1 MKRYKEGIMAE
12 KEKMLKV
19 TWTRS
24 CIGYNKKQA
33 LIIEALGFK
42 KLGQTRMLP
51 DNASIRGSLHH
62 VAHLVSIEEV
72 K

>member
-1 MKRYKEGIMAE
+1 MAK

-24 CIGYNKKQA
+24 CIGYNAKQA
-33 LIIEALGFK
+33 KIIEALGFK
-42 KLGQTRMLP
+42 KLNQTRLLP
-51 DNASIRGSLHH
+51 DNDSIRGSLHH
-62 VAHLVSIEEV
+62 VAHLVKVEEV

>member
-1 MKRYKEGIMAE
+1 MANQ
-12 KEKMLKV
+12 EKMLKV
-19 TWTRS
+19 TWSRS
-24 CIGYNKKQA
+24 AIGYNKKQS

-62 VAHLVSIEEV
+62 VAHLVKVEEV